1 MMVAGYA
8 TDFSELAN
16 NRNLILAGA
25 FAKLISNGW
34 QPAMLLAHEGP
45 PIGEWLKIAENFRG
59 LFLVGKLDDSER
71 AQTAIAGIEAGE
83 LRGLSLSR
91 FIGARAQRDDGV
103 NVCSE
108 VFHCREIS
116 FVSEPGNPGALIEA
130 ICMGS
135 A

>member
-1 MMVAGYA
+1 MMIAGYA

-16 NRNLILAGA
+16 DRNLILAGA

-34 QPAMLLAHEGP
+34 QPAMLLEHEGP
-45 PIGEWLKIAENFRG
+45 PIGEWLKLFEIERG
-59 LFLVGKLDDSER
+59 LFVVGETDNSER
-71 AQTAIAGIEAGE
+71 AHLAMAGIESGE
-83 LRGLSLSR
+83 FQGLSLSR
-91 FIGARAQRDDGV
+91 FIGARALRDDCV

-116 FVSEPGNPGALIEA
+116 IVREPGNPGALIEA
-130 ICMGS
+130 ICVGS